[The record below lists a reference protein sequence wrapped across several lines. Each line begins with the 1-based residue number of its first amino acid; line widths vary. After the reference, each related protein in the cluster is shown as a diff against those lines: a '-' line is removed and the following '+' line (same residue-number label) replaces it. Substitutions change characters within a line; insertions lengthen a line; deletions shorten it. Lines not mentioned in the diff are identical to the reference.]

1 MHSRLVPITIF
12 FIYDEVLPVIPPE
25 IPSTTQHTS
34 SDIPPETISVLPD
47 GWTSQDAAAHLR
59 KRSWLRIRD
68 DGALV
73 CSTCSGLDSL
83 TTEGD

>member
-1 MHSRLVPITIF
+1 M
-12 FIYDEVLPVIPPE
+12 IPPE
-25 IPSTTQHTS
+25 IPSTTQHTFAS
-34 SDIPPETISVLPD
+34 SATPPDTIPVLPD

-59 KRSWLRIRD
+59 KRSWLRVRD

-83 TTEGD
+83 STEGEEFLHLTQCYI

>member
-1 MHSRLVPITIF
+1 MS
-12 FIYDEVLPVIPPE
+12 YDEVLPVIPPE
-25 IPSTTQHTS
+25 IPSTTQHTFAS
-34 SDIPPETISVLPD
+34 SDTPPEAISVQPD
-47 GWTSQDAAAHLR
+47 GWTSQDAAVHLR

-83 TTEGD
+83 STKGEECLHST